1 MFKVSLLPD
10 SYRRHLEGK
19 KKVDLISKV
28 ALVVLVCLFIV
39 YGGILIKHQLLKSKL
54 SNIVEK
60 NRQLEDEFPALQE
73 YQLIYD
79 DLVSAQKMIQSI
91 LPKDSEAVN
100 FVTTVS
106 NITPDY
112 VQITQIDLE
121 DWFSKGICTLN
132 CTVQDY
138 QDYKDYVE
146 LFKTEEMQKTVK
158 QVETVGITRTVSADG
173 DEKSVTFT
181 LALSLSNALEV
192 TTVAPKYETVTDDNG
207 EAVTDDNGEVQTT
220 DVANTTAAATDAA
233 TESEDGSETTSEETQ
248 TQAEED

>member
-19 KKVDLISKV
+19 KKIDLISKV

-39 YGGILIKHQLLKSKL
+39 YGGVMIKQQILKSRL
-54 SNIVEK
+54 SSIESK
-60 NRQLEDEFPALQE
+60 NHELENEFPALQE

-79 DLVSAQKMIQSI
+79 DLVSAQKMIESI
-91 LPKDSEAVN
+91 LPKDSEAVD
-100 FVTTVS
+100 FITTVS
-106 NITPDY
+106 NVTPDY

-121 DWFSKGICTLN
+121 DWFSKGICTLT

-158 QVETVGITRTVSADG
+158 RVETTGITRTVNAEG

-192 TTVAPKYETVTDDNG
+192 STVAPKYETVTDDKG
-207 EAVTDDNGEVQTT
+207 EAVTNDSGEVQTT
-220 DVANTTAAATDAA
+220 DVANTTTAAA
-233 TESEDGSETTSEETQ
+233 ESQDGSETTAT
-248 TQAEED
+248 TAAEEG